1 MWLSSR
7 EPACMHLHFM
17 DMPHFVHPFIT
28 DEHLDRFHF
37 GAVTNSAAMN
47 THGQVSVPT
56 HVVGYTPRSRCWLDH
71 TATLRLT
78 SCGLSF
84 EDERTLPMKTLLG
97 DSGRQR
103 GFTERERRSREHWAG
118 KN

>member
-1 MWLSSR
+1 
-7 EPACMHLHFM
+7 
-17 DMPHFVHPFIT
+17 
-28 DEHLDRFHF
+28 
-37 GAVTNSAAMN
+37 
-47 THGQVSVPT
+47 
-56 HVVGYTPRSRCWLDH
+56 
-71 TATLRLT
+71 
-78 SCGLSF
+78 LSF